1 MIAKQGQSLR
11 VLTILDLA
19 GFETEGMFPT
29 ISLSDLKM
37 VQQSCTR
44 ITKLDISNNVIGDE
58 TISFLNIIAGFRN
71 LNDLTIYIQSKL
83 SEDTAE
89 DIDL

>member
-1 MIAKQGQSLR
+1 
-11 VLTILDLA
+11 
-19 GFETEGMFPT
+19 MFPT